1 MALMSLNS
9 TRECIKY
16 NINPGSIITA
26 IDGKAIANME
36 ALTATLQEHQP
47 GDTINVTLMVPR
59 NSQYTEETIQ
69 VVLAAR

>member
-1 MALMSLNS
+1 
-9 TRECIKY
+9 
-16 NINPGSIITA
+16 
-26 IDGKAIANME
+26 ME